1 MKTPRRQKFLA
12 FFLAIALSLTLIPA
26 QVLALEIDQRKGS
39 LQIECAEAASA
50 EPAQDAEIVSEIPS
64 GRDAYQKEFLLSNGQ
79 RMLAVYP
86 TAIHYQENGQWEE
99 IDNTLRLTTQ
109 NGSAVYR
116 NTAGIWNVTLPA
128 QIDAQQAVSVE
139 QDGYRL
145 SFRFAGSLRRTPVRS
160 SVQPL
165 RIARRRSAACPI
177 PCQRPCRWRGMR
189 VFRPR
194 RFWIPRPQ
202 WIPCRQNPPGMP
214 CSGRSG
220 RRVCTRWWN
229 MHLSMRTRT

>member
-139 QDGYRL
+139 QDGCRL
-145 SFRFAGSLRRTPVRS
+145 SFCLVGKLRRTAGLSPQAAADATAGNANNGSCGDRGAGGTGREC
-160 SVQPL
+160 PTAAAG
-165 RIARRRSAACPI
+165 RHARR
-177 PCQRPCRWRGMR
+177 G
-189 VFRPR
+189 
-194 RFWIPRPQ
+194 
-202 WIPCRQNPPGMP
+202 G
-214 CSGRSG
+214 
-220 RRVCTRWWN
+220 VCVY
-229 MHLSMRTRT
+229 L